1 MQTSTTTTYV
11 YERKYKTGV
20 DNLIPI
26 IILGIL
32 IVIPLILFIS
42 SILKCLMRIL
52 CFRPDSKNL
61 PKSKLECDKYIKKY
75 NETNSKNLICE
86 YQECSIC
93 LSDVFVY
100 DSNILI
106 INCGHM
112 FHKDCIKEWI
122 NTNKSCPIC
131 REDVILFNC

>member
-52 CFRPDSKNL
+52 CFRPNSK
-61 PKSKLECDKYIKKY
+61 KSKLECDKYIKKY